1 MSFCFV
7 LAYDK
12 LVLRSDLI
20 MNNSDLTLLIAEDEE
35 DIRGLVSLHL
45 QREGYKILQAA
56 DGQEALELFNEN
68 TVDLLILDIMMPKL
82 NGFEVLS
89 EIRKTSEIPVIFL
102 TARSEEQDKI
112 RGLGLGADDYVSKPF
127 SVMEMVSRVQAQ
139 LRRYI
144 NYSNKEIKKLLT
156 NGDITLN
163 LTDYSVLKGNETLD
177 LNPKEFKLLKMFMK
191 NMGVVYTK
199 KQLYEAVWN
208 DLYWGD
214 DNTIMVHISHL
225 REKIETM
232 PKSPQYI
239 KTIRGIGYRMEKV
252 NA

>member
-1 MSFCFV
+1 
-7 LAYDK
+7 
-12 LVLRSDLI
+12 

-156 NGDITLN
+156 NGDLTLN
-163 LTDYSVLKGNETLD
+163 LTDYSVLKGSETLD
-177 LNPKEFKLLKMFMK
+177 LNPKEFKLLKMFME
-191 NMGVVYTK
+191 NIGVVYTK

>member
-156 NGDITLN
+156 NGDLTLN
-163 LTDYSVLKGNETLD
+163 LTDYSVLKGSETLD
-177 LNPKEFKLLKMFMK
+177 LNPKEFKLLKMFME
-191 NMGVVYTK
+191 NIGVVYTK

>member
-1 MSFCFV
+1 
-7 LAYDK
+7 
-12 LVLRSDLI
+12 

-45 QREGYKILQAA
+45 QREGYKVLQAA

-68 TVDLLILDIMMPKL
+68 TVDLLILDIMMPMKD
-82 NGFEVLS
+82 GFEVLS

-102 TARSEEQDKI
+102 TARTEEQDKV

-139 LRRYI
+139 LRRYV

-156 NGDITLN
+156 NGNLTLN
-163 LTDYSVLKGNETLD
+163 LTDYSVLKGNDSLD
-177 LNPKEFKLLKMFMK
+177 LNPKEFKLLKMFME
-191 NMGVVYTK
+191 NVSVVYTK

-225 REKIETM
+225 REKIEDN
-232 PKSPQYI
+232 PKSPKYI

-252 NA
+252 ND